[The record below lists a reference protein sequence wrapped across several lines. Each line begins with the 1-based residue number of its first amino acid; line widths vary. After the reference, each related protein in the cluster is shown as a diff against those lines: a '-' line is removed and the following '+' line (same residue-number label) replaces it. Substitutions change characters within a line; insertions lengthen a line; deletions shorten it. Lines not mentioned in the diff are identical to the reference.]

1 MAATAYETHRGQAQ
15 VSRDGEV
22 TLTRTFRLN
31 TDAPS
36 SRPAW
41 GIAAIAINKYDSH
54 PDDSTCLAVE
64 VTSTPLETL
73 GWFDVSYQYTNRPF
87 DVGTSDGSGDPG
99 QTDPAVQPNPTLRT
113 PTVSWSSNSRMVPF
127 TKDWSNPR
135 KPVENSAKQPFEGLE
150 IEKNT
155 TVITVSFA
163 KGLIDVSAK
172 QASYI
177 NKVNDGLFKIIPAHG
192 GYAQGTVKV
201 NGWNGSYQFE
211 AGYGWYTQ
219 CEVTFEYDPDGWAL
233 EVLDQGFYTRTHNG
247 SEYVNQKIINTTTG
261 MPIDAP
267 AKLNGAGA
275 KLPDG
280 NPDVYLTFK
289 RYEEVSFTNI
299 FA

>member
-1 MAATAYETHRGQAQ
+1 MAAQAWETHRGQAQ
-15 VSRDGEV
+15 VSKDGEV

-31 TDAPS
+31 MDTPS
-36 SRPAW
+36 VRPAW
-41 GIAAIAINKYDSH
+41 GIVAIGINKYDSH
-54 PDDSTCLAVE
+54 PDDATCLAVE
-64 VTSTPLETL
+64 VSSTPLETL
-73 GWFDVSYQYTNRPF
+73 GWFDVSYSYTNKPF

-99 QTDPAVQPNPTLRT
+99 QQDPTQQPNPTLRT

-163 KGLIDVSAK
+163 KGLVDVSAK
-172 QASYI
+172 QAAYI
-177 NKVNDGLFKIIPAHG
+177 NKVNDANFKVIPAHG
-192 GYAQGTVKV
+192 GYAAGTLKC

-211 AGYGWYTQ
+211 ADFGWYTQ
-219 CEVTFEYDPDGWAL
+219 CEVTFEFDPDKWEL
-233 EVLDQGFYTRTHNG
+233 EILDQGFYERKLVS
-247 SEYVNQKIINTTTG
+247 SEYVNQKFVNKVTG
-261 MPIDAP
+261 MPVDAP
-267 AKLNGAGA
+267 VKLNGAGQ

-289 RYEEVSFTNI
+289 RYQEVSFANI